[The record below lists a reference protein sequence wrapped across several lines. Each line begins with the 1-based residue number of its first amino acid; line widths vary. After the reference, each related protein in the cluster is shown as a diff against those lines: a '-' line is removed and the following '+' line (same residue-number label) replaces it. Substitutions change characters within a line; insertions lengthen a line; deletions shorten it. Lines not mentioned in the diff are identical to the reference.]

1 MAGLQFHSFD
11 LADRFAGERV
21 RHKRRQVET
30 MIKSLAKGQCQ
41 RPHGSNSRK

>member
-1 MAGLQFHSFD
+1 MAGLQLHSFD
-11 LADRFAGERV
+11 LADRFASEGV

-30 MIKSLAKGQCQ
+30 MIKSLAKGKCQ